1 MSVSCVLNLD
11 ASLERLHLEQ
21 TRTHHI
27 SLRDGLRCYM
37 RQRLSRREDSET
49 YPAFRMGSIYET
61 IELNRIYSLE
71 FHYLVQKHN
80 TTFDNFCSRLLRST
94 WTILDVENPDFL
106 LNKDPL
112 CWLYQQDI
120 RLSQAIVW
128 HLLVT
133 PNIHVTIRR
142 GHVIHSPELWQM
154 YMAVRGDETSPWYGM
169 TQAVSLMQ
177 HPMTLQE
184 RYAMIC
190 QSVALEADA
199 PDNFDFSNK

>member
-11 ASLERLHLEQ
+11 TALERLHLEQ
-21 TRTHHI
+21 TRRHNI
-27 SLRDGLRCYM
+27 SVRDGLRCLVQQHLC
-37 RQRLSRREDSET
+37 RNQDSPH
-49 YPAFRMGSIYET
+49 YPAFPMGPLYET
-61 IELNRIYSLE
+61 IQLNSLYSLDWR
-71 FHYLVQKHN
+71 QMIRKHD
-80 TTFDNFCSRLLRST
+80 TTFDNLCSRFLRST
-94 WTILDVENPDFL
+94 WTILDATRPDVL

-154 YMAVRGDETSPWYGM
+154 YMAVQGDETSPWYGM

-184 RYAMIC
+184 RYAMVC
-190 QSVALEADA
+190 QSVALEAEA